1 MGADDESVLKT
12 VLTGRTAL
20 ITGATGDSAVA
31 VIRAFAATGA
41 RLALT
46 ARDVDRLHK
55 RTRELGLEA
64 GRVMAIAADLAV
76 PQEVE
81 ALVQAVACRWG
92 GVDVLV
98 NLAGGW
104 GGGTRLAEMSV
115 DDWDAVMNSNL
126 RTAFLINRA
135 VLPHMVEQGWG
146 RIVNVASRAAE
157 SPGARQAAYNVA
169 KAGVAALTASIAQ
182 DYARQGVVA
191 NCISPSIIDSPA
203 NRRAMPKMDPSRFL
217 KPEELAAMAVVLCS
231 EEAAGLNGANIPM
244 YARV

>member
-104 GGGTRLAEMSV
+104 GGGARLAEMSV

-157 SPGARQAAYNVA
+157 SP